1 MPTDVRGSAGLGT
14 SRAGGKGGGEGREGE
29 NSSLPVIQPSLTGI
43 FQPFITQTDVDLN
56 LVSSKDMK

>member
-1 MPTDVRGSAGLGT
+1 MPTDVRGSAGLDT
-14 SRAGGKGGGEGREGE
+14 SGEGGKGGEDE